1 MKTSSN
7 NHTNKHWL
15 VFANAKRCNHYASLA
30 ETGFISW
37 KKERNNFAI
46 GDIVYVF
53 SSAERR
59 IIFKTVVTGIE
70 ERSDSE
76 YWVESAP
83 NDITWRLE
91 AI

>member
-1 MKTSSN
+1 
-7 NHTNKHWL
+7 
-15 VFANAKRCNHYASLA
+15 
-30 ETGFISW
+30 
-37 KKERNNFAI
+37 
-46 GDIVYVF
+46 VF

-70 ERSDSE
+70 DRSDSE

-91 AI
+91 AIQEYNGDAIG